1 MTIISRPKRPGE
13 REQRFEKIF
22 VSSHPRVLA
31 YALRRT
37 EDRASA
43 EDVVS
48 EVFLIVWRRLD
59 SVPTD
64 HLPWILRTAR
74 NVLANSRRT
83 ARRRRGARSAD
94 QQAIEIPDPQ
104 VAIPELIADR
114 DAFAVAFRALRAS
127 DRELLTLV
135 AWDDLESQEAAKVLG
150 CSAAAFS
157 IRLHRA
163 RRRLLKELR
172 TSGHSLGEGNQQPK
186 GRARPD
192 AAEAG

>member
-1 MTIISRPKRPGE
+1 MANRSRPQQAGE
-13 REQRFEKIF
+13 RERRFEKIF
-22 VSSHPRVLA
+22 VASYPRVLA

-48 EVFLIVWRRLD
+48 EIFLIVWRRLE
-59 SVPTD
+59 SVPHD
-64 HLPWILRTAR
+64 PLPWILRTAR
-74 NVLANSRRT
+74 NVLLNRRRT
-83 ARRRRGARSAD
+83 VRRRGDAQPSD
-94 QQAIEIPDPQ
+94 SHAIETPDPGT
-104 VAIPELIADR
+104 AIPELIADR
-114 DAFAVAFRALRAS
+114 DAFATAFKSLRLS
-127 DRELLTLV
+127 DREVLTLV
-135 AWDDLESQEAAKVLG
+135 AWDGLEPREAAKVLG

-172 TSGHSLGEGNQQPK
+172 ASGHSLGEDNQHSQ